1 MKRQPAGAALLSALL
16 TAALVAGLAT
26 AALWQ
31 SWQAVQRESAL
42 RQQWQTRWL
51 MRAALDWSLAVLAS
65 DGQQAAAVDHLGEDW
80 SRGLERTAL
89 EALLVAPD
97 RTLQPAEAGPA
108 ARSVGPWLSVRISDA
123 QARLNLL
130 NLLEGTSLSA
140 QWRPVF
146 ARLFEQLGLPAQELE
161 VMGRELLRASAG
173 TADDGSSAA
182 ALMPERAGDL
192 LWLGLSPASVQALRP
207 HVSVLPGRMPVNL
220 NTAGAMVL
228 QAVLGMPPAQVQ
240 QLLDRRRT
248 RPFLS
253 VDEAIPG
260 MQQAGGDLLSVQSQF
275 FSVQIEIELGP
286 DWQQSESALLQRQGA
301 GQNAGQNVPL
311 RVLWR
316 YG

>member
-1 MKRQPAGAALLSALL
+1 LSALL

-51 MRAALDWSLAVLAS
+51 MRAALDWTLAVLAS
-65 DGQQAAAVDHLGEDW
+65 DKLPAVDHLGEDW

-89 EALLVAPD
+89 DAMLLTPD
-97 RTLQPAEAGPA
+97 GTVQAAGPA
-108 ARSVGPWLSVRISDA
+108 VPSPGPWLSVRISDA

-130 NLLEGTSLSA
+130 NLLEGASLSA
-140 QWRPVF
+140 QWLPVF
-146 ARLFEQLGLPAQELE
+146 ARLFDQLGLPAQELE
-161 VMGRELLRASAG
+161 VLGRELLRASAG
-173 TADDGSSAA
+173 TAGERPGGA

-207 HVSVLPGRMPVNL
+207 HLSVLPGRLSVNL
-220 NTAGAMVL
+220 NTAEATVL
-228 QAVLGMPPAQVQ
+228 QAVLGAPPAQVQ
-240 QLLDRRRT
+240 QLLDRRRA

-253 VDEAIPG
+253 VDEALAG
-260 MQQAGGDLLSVQSQF
+260 LQAARDMLSVQTQF
-275 FSVQIEIELGP
+275 FGVEIQIELGSE
-286 DWQQSESALLQRQGA
+286 WQQRQSALIQRQGE
-301 GQNAGQNVPL
+301 NL

>member
-1 MKRQPAGAALLSALL
+1 MRARPAGAALLSALL

-26 AALWQ
+26 TALWQ

-51 MRAALDWSLAVLAS
+51 MRAALDWTLAVLAS
-65 DGQQAAAVDHLGEDW
+65 DKLPAVDHLGEDW

-89 EALLVAPD
+89 NAMLLTPD
-97 RTLQPAEAGPA
+97 GTVQAAGPA
-108 ARSVGPWLSVRISDA
+108 VPSLGPWLSVRISDA

-130 NLLEGTSLSA
+130 NLLEGPSLSA
-140 QWRPVF
+140 QWLPVF
-146 ARLFEQLGLPAQELE
+146 ARLFDQLGLPAQELE
-161 VMGRELLRASAG
+161 VLGRELLRASAG
-173 TADDGSSAA
+173 TAGERPGGA

-207 HVSVLPGRMPVNL
+207 HLSVLPGRLSVNL
-220 NTAGAMVL
+220 NTAEATVL
-228 QAVLGMPPAQVQ
+228 QAVLGAPPAQVQ
-240 QLLDRRRT
+240 QLLDRRRA

-253 VDEAIPG
+253 VDEALAG
-260 MQQAGGDLLSVQSQF
+260 LQAARDMLSVQTQF
-275 FSVQIEIELGP
+275 FGVEIQIELGSE
-286 DWQQSESALLQRQGA
+286 WQQRQSALIQRQGE
-301 GQNAGQNVPL
+301 NL

>member
-1 MKRQPAGAALLSALL
+1 MRARPAGAALLSALL

-26 AALWQ
+26 TALWQ

-51 MRAALDWSLAVLAS
+51 MRAALDWTLAVLAS
-65 DGQQAAAVDHLGEDW
+65 DKLPAVDHLGEDW

-89 EALLVAPD
+89 NAMLLTPD
-97 RTLQPAEAGPA
+97 GTVQAAGPA
-108 ARSVGPWLSVRISDA
+108 VPSPGPWLSVRISDA

-130 NLLEGTSLSA
+130 NLLEGPSLSA
-140 QWRPVF
+140 QWLPVF
-146 ARLFEQLGLPAQELE
+146 ARLFDQLGLPAQELE
-161 VMGRELLRASAG
+161 VLGRELLRASAG
-173 TADDGSSAA
+173 TAGERPGGA

-207 HVSVLPGRMPVNL
+207 HLSVLPGRLSVNL
-220 NTAGAMVL
+220 NTAEATVL
-228 QAVLGMPPAQVQ
+228 QAVLGAPPAQVQ
-240 QLLDRRRT
+240 QLLDRRRA

-253 VDEAIPG
+253 VDEALAG
-260 MQQAGGDLLSVQSQF
+260 LQAARDMVSVQTQF
-275 FSVQIEIELGP
+275 FGVEIQIELGSE
-286 DWQQSESALLQRQGA
+286 WQQRQSALIQRQGE
-301 GQNAGQNVPL
+301 NL

>member
-1 MKRQPAGAALLSALL
+1 MSARPAGAALLSALL

-31 SWQAVQRESAL
+31 SWQGVQRESAL

-51 MRAALDWSLAVLAS
+51 MRAALDWTLAVLAS
-65 DGQQAAAVDHLGEDW
+65 DKLPAVDHLGEDW

-89 EALLVAPD
+89 NAMLLTPD
-97 RTLQPAEAGPA
+97 GTVQAAGPA
-108 ARSVGPWLSVRISDA
+108 VPSPGPWLSVRISDA

-130 NLLEGTSLSA
+130 NLLEGPSLSA
-140 QWRPVF
+140 QWLPVF
-146 ARLFEQLGLPAQELE
+146 ARLFDQLGLPAQELE
-161 VMGRELLRASAG
+161 VLGRELLRASAG
-173 TADDGSSAA
+173 TAGERPGGA

-207 HVSVLPGRMPVNL
+207 HLSVLPGRLSVNL
-220 NTAGAMVL
+220 NTAEATVL
-228 QAVLGMPPAQVQ
+228 QAVLGAPPAQVQ
-240 QLLDRRRT
+240 QLLDRRRA

-253 VDEAIPG
+253 VDEALAG
-260 MQQAGGDLLSVQSQF
+260 LQAARDMLSVQTQF
-275 FSVQIEIELGP
+275 FGVEIQIELGSE
-286 DWQQSESALLQRQGA
+286 WQQRQSALIQRQGE
-301 GQNAGQNVPL
+301 NL

>member
-1 MKRQPAGAALLSALL
+1 MRARPAGAALLSALL

-26 AALWQ
+26 TALWQ
-31 SWQAVQRESAL
+31 NWQAVQRESAL

-51 MRAALDWSLAVLAS
+51 MRAALDWTLAVLAS
-65 DGQQAAAVDHLGEDW
+65 DKLPAVDHLGEDW

-89 EALLVAPD
+89 NAMLLTPD
-97 RTLQPAEAGPA
+97 GTVQAAGPA
-108 ARSVGPWLSVRISDA
+108 VPSPGPWLSVRISDA

-130 NLLEGTSLSA
+130 NLLEGPSLSA
-140 QWRPVF
+140 QWLPVF
-146 ARLFEQLGLPAQELE
+146 ARLFDQLGLPAQELE
-161 VMGRELLRASAG
+161 VLGRELLRASAG
-173 TADDGSSAA
+173 TAGERPGGA

-207 HVSVLPGRMPVNL
+207 HLSVLPGRLSVNL
-220 NTAGAMVL
+220 NTAEATVL
-228 QAVLGMPPAQVQ
+228 QAVLGAPPAQVQ

-253 VDEAIPG
+253 VDEALAG
-260 MQQAGGDLLSVQSQF
+260 LQAARDMLSVQTQF
-275 FSVQIEIELGP
+275 FGVEIQIELGSE
-286 DWQQSESALLQRQGA
+286 WQQRQSALIQRQGE
-301 GQNAGQNVPL
+301 NL

>member
-1 MKRQPAGAALLSALL
+1 MRAGPAGAALLSALL

-26 AALWQ
+26 TALWQ

-51 MRAALDWSLAVLAS
+51 MRAALDWTLAVLAS
-65 DGQQAAAVDHLGEDW
+65 DKLPAVDHLGEDW

-89 EALLVAPD
+89 DAMLLTPD
-97 RTLQPAEAGPA
+97 GTVQAAGPA
-108 ARSVGPWLSVRISDA
+108 VPSLGPWLSVRISDA

-130 NLLEGTSLSA
+130 NLLEGPSLSA
-140 QWRPVF
+140 QWLPVF
-146 ARLFEQLGLPAQELE
+146 ARLFDQLGLPAQELE
-161 VMGRELLRASAG
+161 VLGRELLRASAG
-173 TADDGSSAA
+173 TAGERPGGA

-207 HVSVLPGRMPVNL
+207 HLSVLPGRLSVNL
-220 NTAGAMVL
+220 NTAEATVL
-228 QAVLGMPPAQVQ
+228 QAVLGAPPAQVQ
-240 QLLDRRRT
+240 QLLDRRRA

-253 VDEAIPG
+253 VDEALAG
-260 MQQAGGDLLSVQSQF
+260 LQAARDMLSVQTQF
-275 FSVQIEIELGP
+275 FGVEIQIELGSE
-286 DWQQSESALLQRQGA
+286 WQQRQSALIQRQGE
-301 GQNAGQNVPL
+301 NL

>member
-1 MKRQPAGAALLSALL
+1 MRARPAGAALLSALL

-26 AALWQ
+26 TALWQ

-51 MRAALDWSLAVLAS
+51 MRAALDWTLAVLAS
-65 DGQQAAAVDHLGEDW
+65 DKLPAVDHLGEDW

-89 EALLVAPD
+89 NAMLLTPD
-97 RTLQPAEAGPA
+97 GTVQAAGPA
-108 ARSVGPWLSVRISDA
+108 VPSPGPWLSVRISDA

-130 NLLEGTSLSA
+130 NLLEGPSLSA
-140 QWRPVF
+140 QWLPVF
-146 ARLFEQLGLPAQELE
+146 ARLFDQLGLPAQELE
-161 VMGRELLRASAG
+161 VLGRELLRASAG
-173 TADDGSSAA
+173 TAGERPGGA

-207 HVSVLPGRMPVNL
+207 HLSVLPGRLSVNL
-220 NTAGAMVL
+220 NTAEATVL
-228 QAVLGMPPAQVQ
+228 QAVLGAPPAQVQ
-240 QLLDRRRT
+240 QLLDRRRA

-253 VDEAIPG
+253 VDEALAG
-260 MQQAGGDLLSVQSQF
+260 LQAARDMLSVQTQF
-275 FSVQIEIELGP
+275 FGVEIQIELGSE
-286 DWQQSESALLQRQGA
+286 WQQRQSALIQRQGE
-301 GQNAGQNVPL
+301 NL